1 MLVPNNKQNTKMFQY
16 AGTARFVYNWA
27 IAAEIE
33 SYNKKE
39 GFINNCEL
47 RKRFTKL
54 KQQEQYLWLNDISN
68 NVAKQAIKD
77 ACNAYIKFFKNK
89 SKFPKFKTKKK
100 SRPSFYQDTDKIKF
114 TETHVKLEGLASSK
128 RKNRQKLNWVRLA
141 ERGRI
146 PLDAKYYNPRITYD
160 GINWWLSV
168 GVEVNKNTNIPNG
181 NGIGIDVG
189 IKDLAICSDSNKY
202 KNINKT
208 KIVKKLEKR
217 KRRLQ
222 RSVSRK
228 YTKNKKGESYCKTSN
243 IIKSE
248 RKLLILNHRLTNI
261 RHNHIHQMTSE
272 IIKRNPSFIC
282 IEDLNVQGMMKNKHL
297 SKAIQQQCLYE
308 VKRQIT
314 YKGEWNNTLIIL
326 APRFYPSSK
335 MCRCCKTIKKDLKL
349 SDRIYKCSCGN
360 VIDRDYQASLN
371 LEDYGYKIYTEF
383 AS

>member
-1 MLVPNNKQNTKMFQY
+1 MLVPNNNQKTRMLQY

-27 IAAEIE
+27 LAAEIE
-33 SYNKKE
+33 SYNANN
-39 GFINNCEL
+39 GFINNYEL

-54 KQQEQYLWLNDISN
+54 KQQEEYLWLNNISN

-77 ACNAYIKFFKNK
+77 ACNAYMNFFKK
-89 SKFPKFKTKKK
+89 KAKFPKFKTKKK

-114 TETHVKLEGLASSK
+114 TKTHVKLEGLASSK
-128 RKNRQKLNWVRLA
+128 RKNRQKQNWVRLA
-141 ERGRI
+141 EHDRI
-146 PLDAKYYNPRITYD
+146 PVDAKYYNPRITCD
-160 GINWWLSV
+160 GINWWLSI
-168 GVEVNKNTNIPNG
+168 GIEVKENTNNPNG
-181 NGIGIDVG
+181 RGVGIDVG
-189 IKDLAICSDSNKY
+189 IKDLAICSDGNKY

-208 KIVKKLEKR
+208 KTVKKLEKK

-222 RSVSRK
+222 RSISRK
-228 YTKNKKGESYCKTSN
+228 YIKNKKGEKYCKTSN

-261 RHNHIHQMTSE
+261 RHNHIHQMTSD

-282 IEDLNVQGMMKNKHL
+282 IEDLNVQGMMKNRHL

-308 VKRQIT
+308 VRRQIA
-314 YKGEWNNTLIIL
+314 YKGEWNNTLIVL

-335 MCRCCKTIKKDLKL
+335 MCHCCKTIKKDLKL

-371 LEDYGYKIYTEF
+371 LEDYGYSIYTEF